1 MAQAAS
7 GDEGTEG
14 VAGDVRLKDEA
25 VVQEVVA
32 QATTRVVREALG
44 LTQTEFGRRLGVTR
58 WTVARWEDGTSVP
71 HEVYEAR
78 MKQMI
83 ATMEEDATNGT

>member
-1 MAQAAS
+1 MDGGS
-7 GDEGTEG
+7 GIDE
-14 VAGDVRLKDEA
+14 VD
-25 VVQEVVA
+25 VQEVVA

-58 WTVARWEDGTSVP
+58 WTIARWEDGTSAP

-83 ATMEEDATNGT
+83 TTMEEDATNGT